1 MLYLKIRQL
10 HERKFKIAQIADELK
25 ISRPT
30 VYKYLEMTFEE
41 AQEYLGNPHRKPKK
55 LDPYRDWI
63 VAWLEEYPHL
73 SAAQIQDWLLERYP
87 DLNIGESTVRLYVSE
102 VREIYQIEKKTIVR
116 QYEAVSEQPMGKQ
129 LQVDWGETKQKTTM
143 KKEVK
148 LYFIAFVL
156 AHSRYKY
163 MEWQDRPF
171 TTKDAI
177 RCHENAFHFY
187 GGRPEEIVY
196 DQDHLLTVSEN
207 AGDLLLTSD
216 FQTYVRERKFKVHL
230 CRKAD
235 PESKGMIENVVK
247 YIKGNFADSR
257 VFSDSEDWNERAL
270 HWLERT
276 GNKNVHQ
283 TTKKRPVEV
292 FLVEKQHLQPVS
304 PLLSNES
311 THAHSIARNV
321 GKDNT
326 IRFKSNRY
334 SVPLGT
340 YGSQAENQ
348 VFIEIKDG
356 KRGTLI
362 IRKQAN
368 GEIIAEHQIS
378 AEKGKLIKNRNHSRD
393 RSKGI
398 EEFKQRVISSFEEQE
413 AAMTYV
419 DEICLKYTRYRRDQ
433 LAILETVIKNNP
445 EWINQTLQKCLI
457 EKLYSANDFRDVVS
471 HFKKVNTESESLPI
485 IKESS
490 NVRLAKIKI
499 DVTTRSLS
507 AYTRILG
514 GRAQ

>member
-1 MLYLKIRQL
+1 MLYLKIHQL
-10 HERKFKIAQIADELK
+10 QERKFKIAQIAEELK
-25 ISRPT
+25 VSRPT

-41 AQEYLGNPHRKPKK
+41 VQEYVGNPHRKAKK

-87 DLNIGESTVRLYVSE
+87 ELNIGESTVRLYVSE
-102 VREIYQIEKKTIVR
+102 VREVYQIEKKAIVR

-129 LQVDWGETKQKTTM
+129 LQVDWGETKQKTTT

-177 RCHENAFHFY
+177 RCHENAFQFY
-187 GGRPEEIVY
+187 GGRPDEIVY

-207 AGDLLLTSD
+207 AGDLLLTSE
-216 FQTYVRERKFKVHL
+216 FQAYVKERKFKVHL

-257 VFSDSEDWNERAL
+257 VFSDIENWNQRGWQ
-270 HWLERT
+270 WLERT

-292 FLVEKQHLQPVS
+292 VLVEKQHLQPVS
-304 PLLSNES
+304 LLLSNES
-311 THAHSIARNV
+311 THDPSITRNV

-348 VFIEIKDG
+348 VFMEVKDG
-356 KRGTLI
+356 EAGTLL
-362 IRKQAN
+362 IRKQPQ
-368 GEIIAEHQIS
+368 GEVIAEHQIS
-378 AEKGKLIKNRNHSRD
+378 TVKGKLIKNRNHTRD

-413 AAMTYV
+413 AATAYV

-433 LAILETVIKNNP
+433 LTILQAVIKNEP
-445 EWINQTLQKCLI
+445 EWINEALQKCLT
-457 EKLYSANDFRDVVS
+457 EKLYSANDFRDVVN
-471 HFKKVNTESESLPI
+471 HLKKVNTRSLPTTQ
-485 IKESS
+485 ESVP
-490 NVRLAKIKI
+490 VRKAKTKM
-499 DVTTRSLS
+499 DVSTRSLN
-507 AYTRILG
+507 AYTSILG